1 MFSFL
6 TIILELLG
14 VVAKNPITQ
23 KVFLFSFFFGLV
35 SFTVNF
41 FILQVNLDSIIS
53 SVHILS
59 LIQYLGFLNGLSV
72 VFNFIITGFVVKQIL
87 AFVRG

>member
-23 KVFLFSFFFGLV
+23 KVFLFSFFFGLI

-41 FILQVNLDSIIS
+41 FILQVNFDSIVS
-53 SVHILS
+53 SIHILS
-59 LIQYLGFLNGLSV
+59 LAQYLGFLNGLSV